1 MQSIPKRR
9 WLAATLIGWLA
20 LAAGLASANEAA
32 LFEGEV
38 DVRDQSEATR
48 QAALPAALANV
59 LVKLTGD
66 PGIAVD
72 AVLAPELQQAGGML
86 EQYRYRQ
93 DARAGSLQGQAVL
106 IARFARAPVETLV
119 ARSGRSIWP
128 TPRATPVVWL
138 AIDDGRGARMLASAQ
153 AQAVAALTRQ
163 AHRRGL
169 SLSYP
174 LFDLEEQQRVVLS
187 AFWAGDSAAAR
198 RSSPRYHSR
207 VSLIGKL
214 YRSASGWTAEWRV
227 YDGEQL
233 LAEAAPSGIDASGVL
248 AAGADLVADTLGR
261 RAAQFAADG
270 SGGRFNVQVED
281 VRSAED
287 YVRLL
292 QGIRRMSIVR
302 SVQPRSAGQGSLELE
317 LDLSVGLSGF
327 ARIASSSGLLEQ
339 GEEAVEQPGHF
350 RLLAR

>member
-1 MQSIPKRR
+1 MHATPTRT
-9 WLAATLIGWLA
+9 WLAATICCWLA
-20 LAAGLASANEAA
+20 LAAGWVQANDGA

-38 DVRDQSEATR
+38 DVRDQGEATR

-66 PGIAVD
+66 PAVATAPD
-72 AVLAPELQQAGGML
+72 LAPNLAQAGSML

-93 DARAGSLQGQAVL
+93 DARAGSLQGQTVL
-106 IARFARAPVETLV
+106 IARFARGPVEALV
-119 ARSGRSIWP
+119 ALAGRSIWP

-138 AIDDGRGARMLASAQ
+138 AIDDGRGPRMLASAQ
-153 AQAVAALTRQ
+153 ASAVAALTRQ
-163 AHRRGL
+163 ANRRGL

-174 LFDLEEQQRVVLS
+174 LFDLEEQQRIVLS

-207 VSLIGKL
+207 VSLVGKL

-227 YDGEQL
+227 FDGEQL
-233 LAEAAPSGIDASGVL
+233 LAEAAPGGVDATSVL
-248 AAGADLVADTLGR
+248 EAGADLVADTLGR
-261 RAAQFAADG
+261 RAAQYAADG
-270 SGGRFNVQVED
+270 SGGRFTVQVEG
-281 VRSAED
+281 VESAED

-302 SVQPRSAGQGSLELE
+302 SAQPRSAGQRSLQLE

-327 ARIASSSGLLEQ
+327 ARMAAGSGLLEQ
-339 GEEAVEQPGHF
+339 ADESADQPGRF
-350 RLLAR
+350 RLMAR

>member
-1 MQSIPKRR
+1 MQAIPTRT
-9 WLAATLIGWLA
+9 WLAITLCGWLA

-38 DVRDQSEATR
+38 DVRDQGEATR

-66 PGIAVD
+66 PGIAAD
-72 AVLAPELQQAGGML
+72 AGLAPRLQQAGSML

-93 DARAGSLQGQAVL
+93 EARAGSLQGQTVL
-106 IARFARAPVETLV
+106 IARFARAPVEALV
-119 ARSGRSIWP
+119 ASSGRSIWP
-128 TPRATPVVWL
+128 TPRPTPVVWL

-163 AHRRGL
+163 ANRRGL

-174 LFDLEEQQRVVLS
+174 LFDLEEQQRIVMS

-198 RSSPRYHSR
+198 RSSPRYQSR

-233 LAEAAPSGIDASGVL
+233 LAEAAPAGIDASSVL
-248 AAGADLVADTLGR
+248 AAGADLVADTLGQ
-261 RAAQFAADG
+261 RAAQYAADG
-270 SGGRFNVQVED
+270 TGGRFTVKVEG
-281 VRSAED
+281 VGSAED

-302 SVQPRSAGQGSLELE
+302 SVQPRSAGQGLLQLE

-327 ARIASSSGLLEQ
+327 ARMASSSGLLEQ
-339 GEEAVEQPGHF
+339 GPEKSGSPERF